1 LWRSFDEN
9 VIMDKM
15 DLKTSSFCP
24 VCQRG
29 TPEFVCKAVLYA
41 DAEREICGCGDC
53 GAAYFF
59 PVPRPEEIARCYP
72 VAYFRGFFRQYWKDY
87 YKGRAL
93 ALQLSGWRPAGRLL
107 DVGCAL
113 GTMLAGARDHSGW
126 SVQGLEFSAEAAGMG
141 SALNKLD
148 IVSSSVAG
156 APFPDGSFDYINVNN
171 VLEHES
177 DPVAAIKKV
186 SKLLTAGGRVEL
198 TVPNGPVDLLPTVTL
213 YRRGRAVKTR
223 HDGHLFYFP
232 RRTLEWLLDNAG
244 FKVVSFKNFH
254 FKQGFKSRGWLPNA
268 YRGFLRSG
276 DAPAREKE
284 GLSLEDYKKLIPSRP
299 DWRLYYARYTL
310 RRLFYSGG
318 TDFGCDFKI
327 IAEKK

>member
-1 LWRSFDEN
+1 MEPQ
-9 VIMDKM
+9 
-15 DLKTSSFCP
+15 TSSLCP
-24 VCQRG
+24 LCLRG
-29 TPEFVCKAVLYA
+29 RPEFVCKAVLYA
-41 DAEREICGCGDC
+41 DVEREICGCRDC

-59 PVPRPEEIARCYP
+59 PVPRLEEIARCYP
-72 VAYFRGFFRQYWKDY
+72 TAYFRGFFRQYWKDY

-93 ALQLSGWRPAGRLL
+93 ALQLSGWRPRGRLL

-126 SVQGLEFSAEAAGMG
+126 SVQGLEFSAAAAGMG

-156 APFPDGSFDYINVNN
+156 APFPDGGFDHINVNN

-177 DPVAAIKKV
+177 DPVAAMKKV
-186 SKLLTAGGRVEL
+186 SRLLSPGGRVEL
-198 TVPNGPVDLLPTVTL
+198 TVPNGPVDLLPTATL
-213 YRRGRAVKTR
+213 YRRGQAVKTR

-232 RRTLEWLLDNAG
+232 RRTLEWLLADAG
-244 FKVVSFKNFH
+244 FRMISFKNFH

-268 YRGFLRSG
+268 YRSFLRPG
-276 DAPAREKE
+276 AGQAREKE
-284 GLSLEDYKKLIPSRP
+284 ELSLEDYKKLIPPRP
-299 DWRLYYARYTL
+299 DWRVYYARYRL
-310 RRLFYSGG
+310 RRLFYAEG

>member
-1 LWRSFDEN
+1 
-9 VIMDKM
+9 M
-15 DLKTSSFCP
+15 DLPTSSLCP
-24 VCQRG
+24 VCLRG
-29 TPEFVCKAVLYA
+29 HPEFVCKAVLYA
-41 DAEREICGCGDC
+41 DAERDICECRDC

-59 PVPRPEEIARCYP
+59 PVPPPEEIARCYP
-72 VAYFRGFFRQYWKDY
+72 AAYFRGFFRQYWKDY

-93 ALQLSGWRPAGRLL
+93 ALQLSGWRSKGRLL

-126 SVQGLEFSAEAAGMG
+126 SVQGLEYSAEAAGMG
-141 SALNKLD
+141 SALNELP
-148 IVSSSVAG
+148 IVSSSVSG
-156 APFPDGSFDYINVNN
+156 APFPDGSFDYVNVNN

-177 DPVAAIKKV
+177 DPVAAMKKV
-186 SKLLTAGGRVEL
+186 SQLLGPGGRVEL
-198 TVPNGPVDLLPTVTL
+198 TVPNGPVDLLPTVAL

-232 RRTLEWLLDNAG
+232 RRTLELLLDKAG
-244 FKVVSFKNFH
+244 FRILSLKNFH
-254 FKQGFKSRGWLPNA
+254 FKQGLKSRGWSPNA

-276 DAPAREKE
+276 EARAGEKE
-284 GLSLEDYKKLIPSRP
+284 KLPLEDYKKLIPPKPS
-299 DWRLYYARYTL
+299 WLMYYARYRL
-310 RRLFYSGG
+310 RRLFYAGG